1 VVAEPDDEQEREREA
16 RKATAECIL
25 IIAARDKTV
34 TEKPERTTR
43 FTAWAAAGSLEAKR
57 GAEEFWRF

>member
-1 VVAEPDDEQEREREA
+1 M
-16 RKATAECIL
+16 
-25 IIAARDKTV
+25 IIAARDKTD